1 MAVQCGYASF
11 MIQVHIGALG
21 MRHLVLKNNHV
32 SLKYGVQVCIVHL
45 GEWGAPSPM
54 KQNDVTTAF
63 DEVDDLVCSVRR
75 EPIQQHNHGL
85 LRGPSDWQDFSQR
98 LNNVLR
104 TIRPKLLHLHAEPRR
119 EVCLLDNIS
128 GYAAVLFAFE
138 EQE

>member
-63 DEVDDLVCSVRR
+63 DEVDDLVCSVRMR
-75 EPIQQHNHGL
+75 LIDTYIYSVYSPRKE
-85 LRGPSDWQDFSQR
+85 RSSQTPNSAR
-98 LNNVLR
+98 
-104 TIRPKLLHLHAEPRR
+104 K
-119 EVCLLDNIS
+119 
-128 GYAAVLFAFE
+128 
-138 EQE
+138 